1 MIALIPVVLPV
12 AVFIAAWWLTGRFRR
27 YAIDQHLLDVPNA
40 RSSHVAATPRGGGMA
55 IVLCVLAALP
65 VLAASGLVDWTP
77 VIAAVGGGAL
87 VAALGF
93 ADDHGDI
100 PMRWRLLG
108 HFAAAAWVVTW
119 LGGSPPVVAFGGTV
133 DLGQWGYAL
142 AVVYVVWLLN
152 VTNFMDGIDG
162 IAAVETITVSLGAVL
177 VILTTIPGSRLWFAP
192 AVLAAATLGFLVWN
206 WPPARIFM
214 GDAGSGF
221 LGLILATLSL
231 QSAWERPVLFWS
243 WLILLGVFAVDAT
256 FTRAR
261 RATQSWRFYEPHRS
275 HAYQHASRRWG
286 SHRRV
291 TVGVAA
297 INLLWL
303 LPIALAVAAGL
314 VGGPAAVAVAYL
326 PLVAMAVWLKAGVS
340 LPA

>member
-65 VLAASGLVDWTP
+65 ALAASGLVDWPP
-77 VIAAVGGGAL
+77 VMAAVGGGAL

-119 LGGSPPVVAFGGTV
+119 LGGSPPVVAFVGTV

-142 AVVYVVWLLN
+142 AIVYVVWLVN

-177 VILTTIPGSRLWFAP
+177 VILITIPGSRLWFAP

-231 QSAWERPVLFWS
+231 QSAWERPVLLWS

-275 HAYQHASRRWG
+275 HAYQHAARRWG
-286 SHRRV
+286 NHRTV

-303 LPIALAVAAGL
+303 LPIALAVALGMVDGLAG
-314 VGGPAAVAVAYL
+314 VVVAYL
-326 PLVAMAVWLKAGVS
+326 PLVAVALWLKAGIS
-340 LPA
+340 PPA